1 MVMINST
8 HIDFGEDDTVFEEAQ
23 VLFEK
28 IMGSSIDI
36 ILSRVQGHPMKRCL
50 QSLGTP
56 R

>member
-1 MVMINST
+1 MDS
-8 HIDFGEDDTVFEEAQ
+8 GEDDTVFEEAQ

-36 ILSRVQGHPMKRCL
+36 ILSRVPGHPMKRCL